1 MTRRTAIG
9 LLSLIFV
16 PSAWASS
23 TEEAK
28 KKDKPKPPQPPKP
41 PGKPKKGDAVVPEYP
56 GDDNVDFTG
65 HIRFPKVQ

>member
-1 MTRRTAIG
+1 MTRRTALA
-9 LLSLIFV
+9 LLPFFFV

-28 KKDKPKPPQPPKP
+28 KKDKPKPPPPPPKP
-41 PGKPKKGDAVVPEYP
+41 PGSKPKKGDAVAPQ
-56 GDDNVDFTG
+56 GDDDIDHTG